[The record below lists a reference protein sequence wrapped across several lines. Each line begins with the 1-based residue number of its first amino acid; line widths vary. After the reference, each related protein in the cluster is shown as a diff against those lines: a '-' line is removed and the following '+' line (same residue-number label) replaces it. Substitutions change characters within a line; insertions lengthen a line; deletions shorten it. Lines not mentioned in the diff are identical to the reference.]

1 MVVQEPTTQI
11 LVAIW
16 IWI

>member
-1 MVVQEPTTQI
+1 MYMVNI
-11 LVAIW
+11 VAIW

>member
-1 MVVQEPTTQI
+1 M

-16 IWI
+16 IFK